1 MALLGITRLSVDFPD
16 LGVSAVRDL
25 TFDVHPGE
33 AVGLLGPSGSGKS
46 TLAWSLLNLH
56 HSRVTTRGSVWLD
69 GTDLLQ
75 LGENEIRPIR
85 GRDVALISQEPA
97 AALHPLLRIGDQLR
111 EVFRAHYKTTSKAC
125 ERRIREVLDEV
136 GLSSVDRI
144 LLARPHQMSGGEC
157 QRAAIAQALICGPR
171 LLIADEP
178 TSALDADLEQ
188 DLLALLRELKDS
200 RRMALLLITHNP
212 GILTGLVDRVVV
224 INDGQ
229 LVESGTVDSVY
240 AAPRH
245 PFTRELLRV
254 WRARQTPQIAMAPGS
269 PLITAVR
276 LTKLHTQRTG
286 LTGSALKVNALN
298 GVDFT
303 VREGEVV
310 AIVGPSGSGKSTLGR
325 CLAGLEN
332 PTTGV
337 VHRHFKDRRDVQYV
351 FPDALSSMN
360 PRLTVS
366 EIIAE
371 PLRLR
376 FESEAD
382 RLTVQELIALVGLP
396 PAMADRMPSE
406 LSGGQRQRVAIARAL
421 AARPRVLILD
431 ESLSGL
437 DLPLQAQ
444 LLAVLLERR
453 RLAGI
458 ALVFI
463 LHDLRLAQSI
473 ADRVVELRDGRFVP
487 DEVRGVKAS

>member
-212 GILTGLVDRVVV
+212 GILTGFGVRCA
-224 INDGQ
+224 
-229 LVESGTVDSVY
+229 
-240 AAPRH
+240 AAPVH
-245 PFTRELLRV
+245 TR
-254 WRARQTPQIAMAPGS
+254 
-269 PLITAVR
+269 TAE
-276 LTKLHTQRTG
+276 
-286 LTGSALKVNALN
+286 
-298 GVDFT
+298 GV
-303 VREGEVV
+303 
-310 AIVGPSGSGKSTLGR
+310 AST
-325 CLAGLEN
+325 AN
-332 PTTGV
+332 P
-337 VHRHFKDRRDVQYV
+337 
-351 FPDALSSMN
+351 
-360 PRLTVS
+360 
-366 EIIAE
+366 
-371 PLRLR
+371 
-376 FESEAD
+376 AD
-382 RLTVQELIALVGLP
+382 RHDARLPVDHRRSPHQTAHPENRADGL
-396 PAMADRMPSE
+396 STQ
-406 LSGGQRQRVAIARAL
+406 GQRSQR
-421 AARPRVLILD
+421 
-431 ESLSGL
+431 S
-437 DLPLQAQ
+437 
-444 LLAVLLERR
+444 
-453 RLAGI
+453 
-458 ALVFI
+458 
-463 LHDLRLAQSI
+463 
-473 ADRVVELRDGRFVP
+473 RFHRQ
-487 DEVRGVKAS
+487 RG